1 MIDYI
6 DRYRAEFGVE
16 PICRVLTEAGARI
29 ALSSYYAA
37 KTRPPSARAVRDAQ
51 LESEIRRVYVENFE
65 VYGARK
71 VWRQLGREGIRV
83 ARCTVERL
91 MRALGC
97 PARSAAGARRRAPPW
112 RRCRR
117 ARPIWSGVGSARR
130 RRTGCGWPI

>member
-29 ALSSYYAA
+29 APSSYYAA

-51 LESEIRRVYVENFE
+51 LVSEIRRVYVENFE

-71 VWRQLGREGIRV
+71 VWRQLGRE
-83 ARCTVERL
+83 A
-91 MRALGC
+91 
-97 PARSAAGARRRAPPW
+97 S
-112 RRCRR
+112 
-117 ARPIWSGVGSARR
+117 
-130 RRTGCGWPI
+130 GWPAAPWNG